1 MNYRIGHSRYE
12 SYQDFQKKY
21 GKDVQTDDSTDYI
34 DPIAGNKAVSAER
47 ARFVRE
53 YPYADMRRFKFEPKL
68 TSNGDIGVVTWF
80 VDTDGIS
87 SYDIRYDDFK
97 KDKDFTA
104 YLTSL
109 RPHIDALEVTHVAA
123 LKKPAS
129 TGWPKIW
136 DSSGAVYELQPLVF
150 PAEPIYNERK
160 FGIYRVRKD
169 DDDYHINKFRPHVKL
184 PYNFNNFRI
193 YINENSY
200 FMSNLPDAGV
210 GWDEGP
216 NLTNKDVR
224 KVSFNTIP
232 YTRMLSGAYIASYLS
247 GVSLEHVKES
257 NSIPKVITSIMRYHL
272 YYTIRKLTVI
282 KSAIDKLGVNLDVV
296 KKHVPFKQVYLLNG
310 ETITAAAVPLSGS
323 DYLSF
328 IVDKSNGFTK
338 LGAELLQESIESF
351 VYAVL
356 GAQANTRWSIEGSGA
371 KALQTQRNFRKIVS
385 DTILQSD
392 PIVTITNMRTA
403 VRDTNVILNTAIS
416 PGLVLF
422 PSNFI
427 ILKNP
432 IPGYNNILQTTKGS
446 IKFGFN
452 PKANYV
458 GVKKDP
464 PKKQHQGSTP
474 IHHLDALGEHST
486 TSNLSNLKKQPS
498 GKVII
503 HKATVPKKVTKSGTD
518 HSSTVS
524 GVVIGAAASFLLFKV
539 VV

>member
-1 MNYRIGHSRYE
+1 MNYRIGHSRYR
-12 SYQDFQKKY
+12 SYQEFQKEY
-21 GKDVQTDDSTDYI
+21 GKDIQTDDSTDYI
-34 DPIAGNKAVSAER
+34 DPIAGNKAVYDKR
-47 ARFVRE
+47 AWFVRK
-53 YPYADMRRFKFEPKL
+53 YPYADMKRFKFEPMIS
-68 TSNGDIGVVTWF
+68 SNGDIGVVIWF
-80 VDTDGIS
+80 VDVDEIS
-87 SYDIRYDDFK
+87 SYDIMYDGFK
-97 KDKDFTA
+97 KDKEFTA

-109 RPHIDALEVTHVAA
+109 RPHIEVTHVAA
-123 LKKPAS
+123 LKPAS

-136 DSSGAVYELQPLVF
+136 DSGGAVYELQPLVF

-160 FGIYRVRKD
+160 FGLYRVRKD

-224 KVSFNTIP
+224 KVPFNTIP

-272 YYTIRKLTVI
+272 YYTIRKLTVS

-310 ETITAAAVPLSGS
+310 ETITVAAVPLSGS

-432 IPGYNNILQTTKGS
+432 IPGYNNILQTAKGS

-474 IHHLDALGEHST
+474 IHHLDALGEHT
-486 TSNLSNLKKQPS
+486 TTGNLSDLKKHES

-518 HSSTVS
+518 HSSTVA

>member
-1 MNYRIGHSRYE
+1 MGDVYAEYIRVLKRPDVVLASNEAREKAIS
-12 SYQDFQKKY
+12 DFKEKY
-21 GKDVQTDDSTDYI
+21 PNADISKFDFEVDVDLSGKVT
-34 DPIAGNKAVSAER
+34 
-47 ARFVRE
+47 
-53 YPYADMRRFKFEPKL
+53 
-68 TSNGDIGVVTWF
+68 GVVVNYK
-80 VDTDGIS
+80 VDENT
-87 SYDIRYDDFK
+87 SYDITSDGFK
-97 KDKDFTA
+97 SNPEWVKFLYSSK
-104 YLTSL
+104 
-109 RPHIDALEVTHVAA
+109 
-123 LKKPAS
+123 S
-129 TGWPKIW
+129 TGGWPRLW
-136 DSSGAVYELQPLVF
+136 DSSGTVYELQPLVF

-210 GWDEGP
+210 GWDEGL

-272 YYTIRKLTVI
+272 YYTTRKLTVS
-282 KSAIDKLGVNLDVV
+282 KSAIDKLGVNLNVV
-296 KKHVPFKQVYLLNG
+296 KKHVPFKQVYLFNG
-310 ETITAAAVPLSGS
+310 ETITVAAVPLSRN

-338 LGAELLQESIESF
+338 LGAELLQERR
-351 VYAVL
+351 
-356 GAQANTRWSIEGSGA
+356 GAQANSRWSIEGSGA

-403 VRDTNVILNTAIS
+403 VRDTNVILNTTIS

-432 IPGYNNILQTTKGS
+432 IPGYNNILQTAKGS

-452 PKANYV
+452 PRANYV

-474 IHHLDALGEHST
+474 IRHLDVLGGHPT
-486 TSNLSNLKKQPS
+486 TGNLPDLKKQPS

-518 HSSTVS
+518 HSSTVA

>member
-1 MNYRIGHSRYE
+1 MG
-12 SYQDFQKKY
+12 
-21 GKDVQTDDSTDYI
+21 DVYAEYMEVLKRSDVVLAS
-34 DPIAGNKAVSAER
+34 NKAREKAISEFKEKYPSANIS
-47 ARFVRE
+47 
-53 YPYADMRRFKFEPKL
+53 KFDFEVDVDLSGKV
-68 TSNGDIGVVTWF
+68 TGVVVNYK
-80 VDTDGIS
+80 VDEDT
-87 SYDIRYDDFK
+87 SYDITSDGFK
-97 KDKDFTA
+97 SNPEWVKFLYSSK
-104 YLTSL
+104 
-109 RPHIDALEVTHVAA
+109 
-123 LKKPAS
+123 S
-129 TGWPKIW
+129 TGGWPRLW
-136 DSSGAVYELQPLVF
+136 DSSGTVYELQPLVF

-193 YINENSY
+193 YIKENSY
-200 FMSNLPDAGV
+200 FMSNLPDAGA

-247 GVSLEHVKES
+247 GVSLGHVKES

-272 YYTIRKLTVI
+272 YYTIRKLTVS

-310 ETITAAAVPLSGS
+310 KTITAAAVPLSGS

-432 IPGYNNILQTTKGS
+432 IPGYNNILQTAKGS

-474 IHHLDALGEHST
+474 IHHLDALGEHT
-486 TSNLSNLKKQPS
+486 TTGNLSDLKKHESVKPS

-518 HSSTVS
+518 HSGTVA

>member
-1 MNYRIGHSRYE
+1 MDDVYARYMKVLKR
-12 SYQDFQKKY
+12 S
-21 GKDVQTDDSTDYI
+21 DVVLAS
-34 DPIAGNKAVSAER
+34 NKARKNAIYK
-47 ARFVRE
+47 FKKD
-53 YPYADMRRFKFEPKL
+53 YPKADMSKFDFDVNIDLSGKV
-68 TSNGDIGVVTWF
+68 TGVVVNYK
-80 VDTDGIS
+80 VDEDT
-87 SYDIRYDDFK
+87 SYDITSDGFK
-97 KDKDFTA
+97 SNHKWVKFL
-104 YLTSL
+104 YSGG
-109 RPHIDALEVTHVAA
+109 
-123 LKKPAS
+123 K
-129 TGWPKIW
+129 WPKLW
-136 DSSGAVYELQPLVF
+136 SSSGTVHELQPLVF
-150 PAEPIYNERK
+150 PAEPVYNEREL
-160 FGIYRVRKD
+160 GLSRVRKD
-169 DDDYHINKFRPHVKL
+169 GYDYHINKFRPHVKL

-216 NLTNKDVR
+216 NLTSRDVR

-247 GVSLEHVKES
+247 GVSLEHVKGS

-272 YYTIRKLTVI
+272 YYTTRKLTVS

-296 KKHVPFKQVYLLNG
+296 KKHIPFKQVYLLNG
-310 ETITAAAVPLSGS
+310 ETVTVAAVPLSGS

-328 IVDKSNGFTK
+328 IVNESNGFTK

-371 KALQTQRNFRKIVS
+371 KALQTQRNFRKTVS
-385 DTILQSD
+385 DTIIQSD
-392 PIVTITNMRTA
+392 PVVTITNMRTS

-432 IPGYNNILQTTKGS
+432 IPGYNNILQTANGS

-458 GVKKDP
+458 GVKKDL
-464 PKKQHQGSTP
+464 PKKQHQESTP
-474 IHHLDALGEHST
+474 THHLDVLGE
-486 TSNLSNLKKQPS
+486 QPV
-498 GKVII
+498 KRLAIIPVKRPVII
-503 HKATVPKKVTKSGTD
+503 PVKRLAIVPAGTD
-518 HSSTVS
+518 HSGTVA
-524 GVVIGAAASFLLFKV
+524 GVAIGTAVASFLLFRV
-539 VV
+539 II

>member
-21 GKDVQTDDSTDYI
+21 GKDVQMDDSTDYI

-87 SYDIRYDDFK
+87 SYDIRYDGFK
-97 KDKDFTA
+97 KDKEFTA

-109 RPHIDALEVTHVAA
+109 RPHIDALKVTHVAA

-136 DSSGAVYELQPLVF
+136 DSSGTVYELQPLVF
-150 PAEPIYNERK
+150 PAEPYYNERK
-160 FGIYRVRKD
+160 FGSYRVRKD

-224 KVSFNTIP
+224 KVPFNTIP

-247 GVSLEHVKES
+247 GVSMDHVQENS
-257 NSIPKVITSIMRYHL
+257 SIPKIITSIMRYHL
-272 YYTIRKLTVI
+272 YYTTRKLTVS
-282 KSAIDKLGVNLDVV
+282 KSSIDKLMVNLDVV
-296 KKHVPFKQVYLLNG
+296 KKHIPFLQTYLLDG
-310 ETITAAAVPLSGS
+310 DVITVSAEPLSKN

-328 IVDKSNGFTK
+328 IADKSNGFTK
-338 LGAELLQESIESF
+338 LGVELLQESIESF
-351 VYAVL
+351 VYAML
-356 GAQANTRWSIEGSGA
+356 GSQANTRWSIKGDSP
-371 KALQTQRNFRKIVS
+371 KALQTQRNFRTLVN

-392 PIVTITNMRTA
+392 SVVTISNMRKA

-416 PGLVLF
+416 PGLILI
-422 PSNFI
+422 PSNFV
-427 ILKNP
+427 ILDHP
-432 IPGYNNILQTTKGS
+432 IPGYNNLLQTAKGNV
-446 IKFGFN
+446 KFGFN
-452 PKANYV
+452 PKVNYV
-458 GVKKDP
+458 GIKQDNP
-464 PKKQHQGSTP
+464 PKKQHQDSTP
-474 IHHLDALGEHST
+474 VHHLDT
-486 TSNLSNLKKQPS
+486 LK
-498 GKVII
+498 GNTV
-503 HKATVPKKVTKSGTD
+503 VPKKVHTTLPVSNT
-518 HSSTVS
+518 S
-524 GVVIGAAASFLLFKV
+524 GVAA
-539 VV
+539 

>member
-1 MNYRIGHSRYE
+1 MGDIYAEYMKVLKRPDVVLASNKVREKAISEFR
-12 SYQDFQKKY
+12 KKY
-21 GKDVQTDDSTDYI
+21 PNADISKFDFEVDIDLSGKVT
-34 DPIAGNKAVSAER
+34 
-47 ARFVRE
+47 
-53 YPYADMRRFKFEPKL
+53 
-68 TSNGDIGVVTWF
+68 GVVVNYK
-80 VDTDGIS
+80 VDEDT
-87 SYDIRYDDFK
+87 SYDITSDGFK
-97 KDKDFTA
+97 SNPKWVKFL
-104 YLTSL
+104 YSS
-109 RPHIDALEVTHVAA
+109 
-123 LKKPAS
+123 KS
-129 TGWPKIW
+129 WPRLW
-136 DSSGAVYELQPLVF
+136 ASSGTVYELQPLVF
-150 PAEPIYNERK
+150 PAEPIYSERK
-160 FGIYRVRKD
+160 FGLYRVRKD

-416 PGLVLF
+416 SGLVLF

-432 IPGYNNILQTTKGS
+432 IPGYNNILQTAKGS

-464 PKKQHQGSTP
+464 PKKQH
-474 IHHLDALGEHST
+474 GEHG
-486 TSNLSNLKKQPS
+486 NLSDLKKHESVKPS

-503 HKATVPKKVTKSGTD
+503 HKATIPKKVTKSGTD
-518 HSSTVS
+518 HSGTVA